1 MKILIVASGNAGYT
15 SPFVEEQINSLEK
28 LGNQI
33 DLLTIKG
40 KGVFGYLKNFF
51 SLISKLKSDNYNL
64 IHAHYGLSGL
74 LASFQWMVPVIITFH
89 GSDINKTSNFPLSFI
104 ASRLSDENIFV
115 HPAQPR
121 KLKIKHKDNYIIP
134 CGVDL
139 STFYPIDKF
148 TARNKL
154 GWDLS
159 KKYILFSSHFHNPVK
174 NVDLA
179 HQAIKHCVQDI
190 EFIELKGYSKE
201 QVCTLMNG
209 ADLLLVTSH
218 SETGPIV
225 VKEAMACNCPIIST
239 DVGDVSVVI
248 DKATLCFVLPHD
260 PIEIAAKIN
269 NILKFPKR
277 SNGRDYIYNYDLNR
291 VAVKVESVYKRF
303 NIETI
308 GK

>member
-15 SPFVEEQINSLEK
+15 SPFVLDQIKSLEK
-28 LGNQI
+28 LGIQI
-33 DLLTIKG
+33 DLLKIKG
-40 KGVFGYLKNFF
+40 KGVFGYLKNYF
-51 SLISKLKSDNYNL
+51 SLISKIKSNNYNL

-74 LASFQWMVPVIITFH
+74 LASFQWKIPVIITFH
-89 GSDINKTSNFPLSFI
+89 GSDINKASNYPLSFI
-104 ASRLSDENIFV
+104 ASRFSDENIFV

-121 KLKIKHKDNYIIP
+121 KLKIKNNYIIP

-154 GWDLS
+154 GWDQK
-159 KKYILFSSHFHNPVK
+159 KKYIIFSSHFNNPVK

-179 HQAIKHCVQDI
+179 HQAIKKSEQEI

-209 ADLLLVTSH
+209 ADLLLVTSK

-248 DKATLCFVLPHD
+248 NKATLCFVLPHD

-269 NILKFPKR
+269 IILKKPKR
-277 SNGRDYIYNYDLNR
+277 SNGRNYIYKYDLYK

-303 NIETI
+303 NKYTI
-308 GK
+308 GR